1 MKRWQKTALFGTLAG
16 GAAYGADALLS
27 RNPDPAQRYGWAAVP
42 AAVAGLTVAAATW
55 LLSRPDPGE
64 GYPDNLPAAEGVAGL
79 HGFGYY
85 TWPPS
90 CLPQWPYVQGWNAY
104 TTQLPPGT
112 AGRTASR

>member
-1 MKRWQKTALFGTLAG
+1 MKRWQKTALLGTLAA

-27 RNPDPAQRYGWAAVP
+27 KNPDPAKRYGLAAVP
-42 AAVAGLTVAAATW
+42 AAIAGIAVAGTTW

-64 GYPDNLPAAEGVAGL
+64 GYPETLPAANVAGL
-79 HGFGYY
+79 GYY

-90 CLPQWPYVQGWNAY
+90 CLPKWTYVQGWNAY

-112 AGRTASR
+112 AGRTQSR